1 MNCVHTI
8 NLNISISITQ
18 SKNESLCYMYE
29 IGAFRCA
36 PIPVRGGE
44 RSAERFINLILD
56 SEKDHFRHTQTFV
69 EVVYNCWGFNDARPL
84 QSGKKGKIL

>member
-1 MNCVHTI
+1 MNCVHPVS
-8 NLNISISITQ
+8 LNTSISIMQT
-18 SKNESLCYMYE
+18 KNETLYNMYE
-29 IGAFRCA
+29 IGAFGYA

-56 SEKDHFRHTQTFV
+56 SEKDHFRHTRTFV